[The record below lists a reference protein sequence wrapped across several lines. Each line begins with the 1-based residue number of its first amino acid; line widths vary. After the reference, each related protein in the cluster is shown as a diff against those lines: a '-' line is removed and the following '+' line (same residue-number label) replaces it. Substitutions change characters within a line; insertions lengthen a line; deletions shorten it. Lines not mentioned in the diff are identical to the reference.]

1 MPEARFRCKRGFVKA
16 DLLTTEIRTEEDLV
30 LVRQR
35 ARQIAELLNFSA
47 QDQTRIATAVSEVAR
62 NAFQYA
68 AGGRASFGI
77 EGEAPVAFV
86 IRVTDHGPGIADVEA
101 VLSGRYK
108 SKSGL
113 GRGIVGAK
121 LLMDR
126 FQLASEPGKETTVEL
141 AKALPKTAPKPT
153 PAILTRIVEELARR
167 VAPSPMEEVRY
178 QNQELLQALEDAR
191 QAAERLQE
199 QLDFTR
205 AMAGSLVEGVIAV
218 NLEGHVTF
226 FNRAAEGLLGWSSGD
241 ALHRPLGE
249 ITRFATGDGSAV
261 ACPLDEVMR
270 TGQNISSDEHV
281 LLRRDGS
288 WLQTAYSSAAIR
300 RDDCTTGVVITFQDV
315 SDRKRAEKE
324 RVGFI
329 EDLQRTARFNEM
341 FVGVLG
347 HDLRNP
353 LSAITTSASLLLRRA
368 DSETISKPATRILAG
383 AERMARMIDQILDFT
398 RIRIG
403 TGIPIDAKAMNLGD
417 LTGAIVA
424 EFQGEGGTQQIQYEC
439 SGDLAGTWDR
449 DRLGQVLSNLLGN
462 ARYHGEAGTPIYV
475 GIDGQATDFV
485 MVKVNNRGTIPPGLL
500 PVIFEPLRMGK
511 SKQAGSQGL
520 GLGLFITQ
528 RIVAAHGGSIFVDSN
543 DSSGTTFSLR
553 LPRHAEGPHP
563 D

>member
-1 MPEARFRCKRGFVKA
+1 MKA

>member
-1 MPEARFRCKRGFVKA
+1 MKA

-35 ARQIAELLNFSA
+35 ARQIAELLNFTA
-47 QDQTRIATAVSEVAR
+47 HDQTRIATAVSEVAR

-68 AGGRASFGI
+68 AGGRASFGV
-77 EGEAPVAFV
+77 EGEMPAAFV
-86 IRVTDHGPGIADVEA
+86 IRVTDHGPGIADVDA

-126 FQLASEPGKETTVEL
+126 FQLASDPGKETTVEL
-141 AKALPKTAPKPT
+141 AKTLPKAAPVPT
-153 PAILTRIVEELARR
+153 PAILARIVEELARR

-226 FNRAAEGLLGWSSGD
+226 FNRAAEGLLGWENGD

-249 ITRFATGDGSAV
+249 ITRFAAGDGSAV
-261 ACPLDEVMR
+261 ACPLDEVIR
-270 TGQNISSDEHV
+270 TGHNISSDEHV
-281 LLRRDGS
+281 LLRMDGS
-288 WLQTAYSSAAIR
+288 WLQAAYSSAAIR
-300 RDDCTTGVVITFQDV
+300 RDDRTTGAVITFQDV

-324 RVGFI
+324 RVGFV

-353 LSAITTSASLLLRRA
+353 LSAITTSAGLLLRRA
-368 DSETISKPATRILAG
+368 DSEQISKPTTRILAG

-398 RIRIG
+398 RIRLG
-403 TGIPIDAKAMNLGD
+403 TGLPLDTKAMNLGD

-439 SGDLAGTWDR
+439 SGDLAGMWDR
-449 DRLGQVLSNLLGN
+449 DRLGQVLSNLMGN
-462 ARYHGEAGTPIYV
+462 ARHHGESGTPIYV
-475 GIDGQATDFV
+475 GIDGQSPDFV
-485 MVKVNNRGTIPPGLL
+485 MVKVKNRGTIPPDLL

-511 SKQAGSQGL
+511 SRHAGSKGL

-528 RIVAAHGGSIFVDSN
+528 QIVAAHGGSIGVESN
-543 DSSGTTFSLR
+543 EASGTTFSLR
-553 LPRHAEGPHP
+553 LPRTPNSLKAQ
-563 D
+563 

>member
-1 MPEARFRCKRGFVKA
+1 VKA

>member
-1 MPEARFRCKRGFVKA
+1 MKA
-16 DLLTTEIRTEEDLV
+16 ALLTTEIRTEEDSV

-47 QDQTRIATAVSEVAR
+47 HDQTRIATAVSEVAR

-77 EGEAPVAFV
+77 EGESPVAFV
-86 IRVTDHGPGIADVEA
+86 IRVTDHGPGIADVDA

-126 FQLASEPGKETTVEL
+126 FHLASDPGKETTVEL
-141 AKALPKTAPKPT
+141 AKTLPKAAPVPT
-153 PAILTRIVEELARR
+153 PAILARIVEELARR

-226 FNRAAEGLLGWSSGD
+226 FNRAAEGLLGWANRD

-249 ITRFATGDGSAV
+249 LTRFAAVDGSAV

-281 LLRRDGS
+281 LLRMDGS
-288 WLQTAYSSAAIR
+288 WLQATYSSAAIR
-300 RDDCTTGVVITFQDV
+300 RDDLTTGAVITFQDV

-368 DSETISKPATRILAG
+368 DSEPISKPATRILAG

-398 RIRIG
+398 RIRLG
-403 TGIPIDAKAMNLGD
+403 TGLPVDAKAMNLGD

-449 DRLGQVLSNLLGN
+449 DRLGQVLSNLMGN
-462 ARYHGEAGTPIYV
+462 ARHHGEAGTPIYV
-475 GIDGQATDFV
+475 GIDGQAADFV
-485 MVKVNNRGTIPPGLL
+485 MVKVNNRGTIPPDLL

-528 RIVAAHGGSIFVDSN
+528 QIVAAHGGSIGVESN
-543 DSSGTTFSLR
+543 EASGTTFSLR
-553 LPRHAEGPHP
+553 LPRTPNSLKAQ
-563 D
+563 